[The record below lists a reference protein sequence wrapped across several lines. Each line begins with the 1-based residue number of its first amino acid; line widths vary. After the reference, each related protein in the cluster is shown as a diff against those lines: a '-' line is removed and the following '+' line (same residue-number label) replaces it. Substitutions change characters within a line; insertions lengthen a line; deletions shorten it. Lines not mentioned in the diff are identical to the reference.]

1 MERFREMM
9 LKIQPFYRFPLSKN
23 RTTGRLLASQR
34 PNTLLPSPGPSFFHC
49 QRNHKHQIKFMLILV
64 SVMNWKQSL
73 WVAVWATHRIQI
85 WWQWRD
91 LMFSLV
97 SCRAADWSG
106 AVLAAWHIPQLSCR
120 TLNVDGTITA
130 QKKKKKRVINVI
142 YKGNISCCSNAD
154 FSFQCLFLQWSTSF
168 LVSVASKIASICNV

>member
-1 MERFREMM
+1 MERFREMI
-9 LKIQPFYRFPLSKN
+9 LKIQPFYFFPLNKN
-23 RTTGRLLASQR
+23 HTTGRRLASQR

-49 QRNHKHQIKFMLILV
+49 QRNHKHQIKFTLTLV

-91 LMFSLV
+91 LMFSLEYPV
-97 SCRAADWSG
+97 ELLTG
-106 AVLAAWHIPQLSCR
+106 VVLFWQP
-120 TLNVDGTITA
+120 GTSHSFHVKLWMLMELLLL
-130 QKKKKKRVINVI
+130 KKKKKVINVI

-168 LVSVASKIASICNV
+168 LVPVASKIASICNV